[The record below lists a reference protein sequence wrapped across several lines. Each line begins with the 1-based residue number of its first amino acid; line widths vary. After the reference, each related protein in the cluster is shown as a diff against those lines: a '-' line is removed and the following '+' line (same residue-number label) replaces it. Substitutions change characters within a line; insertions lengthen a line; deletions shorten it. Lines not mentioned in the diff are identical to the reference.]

1 MGTVSGA
8 GFSSFVFQP
17 ALATAPNL
25 LAHTSNS
32 SCYYGAN
39 LVDSGPLVGGFAAQ
53 HKGWQWPIWE
63 LLWLSG
69 FALVCMII
77 FLPETSSMNILYRR
91 TRRLRKL
98 TGRSDLRSE
107 GELMSEQMTGKE
119 IALMTLV
126 RPFTLTFTEPIL
138 FLLNL
143 YIALIY
149 GLLYVWFESFAIV
162 FLEIYHFNLGEEGLS
177 FVGILVYEKTSS
189 PSSDC

>member
-1 MGTVSGA
+1 M
-8 GFSSFVFQP
+8 
-17 ALATAPNL
+17 
-25 LAHTSNS
+25 
-32 SCYYGAN
+32 
-39 LVDSGPLVGGFAAQ
+39 VDSGPLVGGFAAQ

-107 GELMSEQMTGKE
+107 GELMSEHMTGKE

-162 FLEIYHFNLGEEGLS
+162 FLEIYQFNLGEEGLS

>member
-1 MGTVSGA
+1 MGTASGA
-8 GFSSFVFQP
+8 GFCSFGFQP
-17 ALATAPNL
+17 AFATAPKL

-107 GELMSEQMTGKE
+107 GELMSEHMTGKE

-162 FLEIYHFNLGEEGLS
+162 FLEIYQFNLGEEGLS